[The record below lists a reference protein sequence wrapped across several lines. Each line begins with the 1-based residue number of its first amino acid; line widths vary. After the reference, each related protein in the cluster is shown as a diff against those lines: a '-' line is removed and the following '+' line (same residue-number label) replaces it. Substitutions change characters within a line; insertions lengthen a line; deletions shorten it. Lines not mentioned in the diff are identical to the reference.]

1 MTHRNVSF
9 GGFRRRLLHQRL
21 RLTVLTTSMLFLAIC
36 FATVSSAAD
45 VYVIEI
51 RKDIGKGLGEYI
63 RRGIETAE
71 KHYADAIIFDISTFG
86 GAVVAMDDI
95 VEDIYDAD
103 IPTIAYVNSKAISAG
118 AMIAIACDQIVM
130 RPGGKIG
137 DAAPV
142 DISGKEA
149 PEKVLSTIRGTIKAI
164 AERKGRSKAIA
175 EAMVDKNR
183 VLVNIDGEI
192 VSLIAEDYQERKDE
206 GELMDVIVPEGELLT
221 LTTDDALKY
230 GFADAKAENIDEL
243 LEIYE
248 IVEIDGEYKAL
259 TSEAIAQKRLED
271 VEIEK
276 ITSLAGANIQRI
288 STNLAEKVAIF
299 ITSPMISAMLLTFG
313 GLGLLIEL
321 RTPGFGFPGMIGIT
335 CLGLFFGGHTIA
347 NINASY
353 AALAFVIGLGLLAF
367 EVFVTPGFGVAGVI
381 GILSMLGGVLF
392 IFGRSYDPEE
402 AILWLSISFIATVGL
417 GIVAFYTL
425 PRTQAWQQF
434 VLSTA
439 EERELGYQAPSA
451 ELENYTGKT
460 GLALTP
466 LRPAG
471 TAMIDGSRV
480 DVVTEGNFISRD
492 VPVKVVGVEGM
503 RVIVQEIEE

>member
-1 MTHRNVSF
+1 
-9 GGFRRRLLHQRL
+9 
-21 RLTVLTTSMLFLAIC
+21 MLSLVIC
-36 FATVSSAAD
+36 FTTVASAAD

-63 RRGIETAE
+63 QRGIETAE
-71 KHYADAIIFDISTFG
+71 KNDADAIIFDISTFG
-86 GAVVAMDDI
+86 GAVIAMDKIVDDI
-95 VEDIYDAD
+95 FDAD
-103 IPTIAYVNSKAISAG
+103 APTIAYVNSKAISAG

-142 DISGKEA
+142 DVSGKEA

-164 AERKGRSKAIA
+164 AERQGRSKDIA
-175 EAMVDKNR
+175 EAMVDKKR
-183 VLVNIDGEI
+183 VLVEIDGEI
-192 VSLIAEDYQERKDE
+192 VSLIAEDYQKRRED
-206 GELMDVIVPEGELLT
+206 GELMEVIVPEGELLT
-221 LTTDDALKY
+221 LTTEDALKY

-243 LEIYE
+243 LSMYE
-248 IVEIDGEYKAL
+248 IVTINSEYKAL
-259 TSEAIAQKRLED
+259 TSETIFQMQSEGI
-271 VEIEK
+271 EIEK
-276 ITSLAGANIQRI
+276 ITSLEGANIQRI
-288 STNLAEKVAIF
+288 STNLAEKIAIF

-321 RTPGFGFPGMIGIT
+321 RTPGFGFPGIIGIT
-335 CLGLFFGGHTIA
+335 CLALFFGGHTIA
-347 NINASY
+347 NINAGY
-353 AALAFVIGLGLLAF
+353 AAMAFVLGLVLLAL
-367 EVFVTPGFGVAGVI
+367 EIFVIPGFGVAGLL
-381 GILSMLGGVLF
+381 GIVLMSGGILF
-392 IFGRSYDPEE
+392 IFFGGSYDLEV
-402 AILWLSISFIATVGL
+402 ALLWLSISFIATVGL

-425 PRTQAWQQF
+425 PRTRTWQQF

-439 EERELGYQAPSA
+439 ENSELGYQAPSA
-451 ELENYTGKT
+451 ELADYVGKT
-460 GLALTP
+460 GRAVTT

-492 VPVKVVGVEGM
+492 TPIKVVGVEGM